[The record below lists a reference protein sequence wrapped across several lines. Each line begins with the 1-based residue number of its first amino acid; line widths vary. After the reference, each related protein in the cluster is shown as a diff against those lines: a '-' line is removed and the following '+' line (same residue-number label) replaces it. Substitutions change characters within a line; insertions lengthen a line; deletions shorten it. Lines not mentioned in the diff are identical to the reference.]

1 MPHAVVEGTTEYLGV
16 CFLDGPRVVAG
27 EPGVFTL
34 SLMYHPEVDYSA
46 LKPGVTFS
54 VREGGK
60 VVATGRVMTKE

>member
-16 CFLDGPRVVAG
+16 RFLTGPEVAAG

-46 LKPGVTFS
+46 LKPGVKFS
-54 VREGGK
+54 IREGGK
-60 VVATGRVMTKE
+60 VVATGHVVKQQ